1 MTASLFTL
9 TLAMLSSVQPP
20 RPANELVDLVLDGVI
35 VAKNPANSIALVR
48 RSGSLRARPL
58 RIGQSY
64 GGYVLA
70 EVDRDS
76 VLLRGRSEELR
87 IFLLGE
93 SRPSEGESVAERV
106 WIRRSFPRA
115 TAERRLEK
123 EIPLILSDTKL
134 TPRIV
139 DGQIS
144 GLCIDRIPDG
154 TLLSESGLVP
164 GDVIVSLNGEPLR
177 SLSELW
183 EHLARLTDT
192 DELRLVVDRHGEE
205 VRLAYELTR

>member
-1 MTASLFTL
+1 MMVGLFAL
-9 TLAMLSSVQPP
+9 TLATLSWVQPAQ
-20 RPANELVDLVLDGVI
+20 PANELVELVLDGVI

-64 GGYVLA
+64 GGYLLA

-76 VLLRGRSEELR
+76 VLLRGPGEELR

-93 SRPSEGESVAERV
+93 SRPGEREADTQRL
-106 WIRRSFPRA
+106 WIRRRFPRA

-134 TPRIV
+134 TPRVV
-139 DGQIS
+139 DGEIS

-164 GDVIVSLNGEPLR
+164 GDVIMSLNGEPLR
-177 SLSELW
+177 SLSGLW
-183 EHLARLTDT
+183 EHLARLSGT
-192 DELRLVVDRHGEE
+192 DELRLVVDRSGEE

>member
-1 MTASLFTL
+1 MIAGLFAL
-9 TLAMLSSVQPP
+9 TLAILSWEQPQ
-20 RPANELVDLVLDGVI
+20 PANELVELVLDGVI

-48 RSGSLRARPL
+48 RSGSTRARPL
-58 RIGQSY
+58 RVGQSY

-76 VLLRGRSEELR
+76 VLLRGTSEELR

-93 SRPSEGESVAERV
+93 NRPGERETVAERV

-115 TAERRLEK
+115 AAERRLEK

-139 DGQIS
+139 DGEIS

-164 GDVIVSLNGEPLR
+164 GDVIMSLNGEPLR
-177 SLSELW
+177 SLPELW
-183 EHLARLTDT
+183 EHLARLNDA
-192 DELRLVVDRHGEE
+192 DELRLVVDRRGEE